1 MIEQQ
6 FSDFIEDQRELEG
19 RLFYRWH
26 TCVLMTYNGTVAA
39 IPGAVLTVNPMG
51 NNNNNN
57 NAYPETNNNN
67 NNNAFNVT
75 SPTRHLSSAA
85 TASSPM
91 MIPSASTTTTTNKLS
106 FLSRSSNN
114 IASSSYPPRDDNN
127 TTATATATPSTPTPN
142 NNNNNNNMNNTGGFV
157 SPDGKPHV
165 TALRVTPQSIKA
177 FIRYFATDV
186 VGSKYDIPADY
197 INAMIALTESLFYK

>member
-1 MIEQQ
+1 VIEQQ

-51 NNNNNN
+51 NNK
-57 NAYPETNNNN
+57 
-67 NNNAFNVT
+67 FNVT